1 LTDANSS
8 LKAELLATIPSLRA
22 FAMSLAGQPDRADDL
37 VQETLMKAWANL
49 SRYEAGT
56 NLRAWLFTILRNT
69 FYSEHR
75 KHRLEIEDADGH
87 LAAGL
92 STPAR
97 QNDHMDFED
106 FRVALLQLAPDQRE
120 ALILVGASG
129 LSYEEAAEICGCAVG
144 TIKSR
149 VNRARGRLGELLGL
163 ESANEAPAS
172 TMGAIASLRTS
183 KTVRPPGQ
191 STRRNA
197 IGAPMLPSPINPSRT
212 VVVGSS
218 RRRLSPAIATPRA
231 KGRIRHQP

>member
-1 LTDANSS
+1 
-8 LKAELLATIPSLRA
+8 
-22 FAMSLAGQPDRADDL
+22 
-37 VQETLMKAWANL
+37 MKAWANL

-163 ESANEAPAS
+163 ESANEAP
-172 TMGAIASLRTS
+172 T
-183 KTVRPPGQ
+183 Q
-191 STRRNA
+191 
-197 IGAPMLPSPINPSRT
+197 
-212 VVVGSS
+212 
-218 RRRLSPAIATPRA
+218 PRA
-231 KGRIRHQP
+231 RGRQSDVEKADEPAVASRS

>member
-1 LTDANSS
+1 MSEANSS
-8 LKAELLATIPSLRA
+8 LKAELLAAIPSLRA

-49 SRYEAGT
+49 ARYEVGT

-106 FRVALLQLAPDQRE
+106 FRVALQQLAPDQRE

-163 ESANEAPAS
+163 DSVEEATAQ
-172 TMGAIASLRTS
+172 LR
-183 KTVRPPGQ
+183 
-191 STRRNA
+191 A
-197 IGAPMLPSPINPSRT
+197 
-212 VVVGSS
+212 
-218 RRRLSPAIATPRA
+218 RRRTDLEEAVDTKVVTRA
-231 KGRIRHQP
+231 

>member
-1 LTDANSS
+1 
-8 LKAELLATIPSLRA
+8 
-22 FAMSLAGQPDRADDL
+22 
-37 VQETLMKAWANL
+37 MKAWANL
-49 SRYEAGT
+49 ARYEAGT

-106 FRVALLQLAPDQRE
+106 FRVALQQLAPDQRE

-163 ESANEAPAS
+163 ASAEEALAH
-172 TMGAIASLRTS
+172 
-183 KTVRPPGQ
+183 
-191 STRRNA
+191 
-197 IGAPMLPSPINPSRT
+197 
-212 VVVGSS
+212 
-218 RRRLSPAIATPRA
+218 PRA
-231 KGRIRHQP
+231 RGRRVDIEEPDGAKTATSRSA